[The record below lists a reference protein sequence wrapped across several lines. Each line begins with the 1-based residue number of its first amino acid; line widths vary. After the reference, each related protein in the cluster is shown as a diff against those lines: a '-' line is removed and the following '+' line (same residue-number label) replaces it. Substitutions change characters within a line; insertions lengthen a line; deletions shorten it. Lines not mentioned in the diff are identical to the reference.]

1 MGDSVPMA
9 NKNLFKAPFLHGTAH
24 AGFKSGRARYR
35 VEGRGGSETTMV
47 VVEESSSSDDSGS
60 GGCRLYGNMIA
71 R

>member
-35 VEGRGGSETTMV
+35 VEVGVEVGSEATIV
-47 VVEESSSSDDSGS
+47 VVE
-60 GGCRLYGNMIA
+60 A
-71 R
+71 TW